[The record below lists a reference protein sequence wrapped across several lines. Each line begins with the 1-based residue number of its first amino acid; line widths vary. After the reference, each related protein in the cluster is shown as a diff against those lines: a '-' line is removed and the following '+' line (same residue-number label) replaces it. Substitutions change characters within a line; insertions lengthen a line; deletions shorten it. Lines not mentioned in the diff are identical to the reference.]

1 MAATESVYAATTMAR
16 RRSRRLARPLVPG
29 FWTLLAV
36 GLLVAGTLGMM
47 WLGGKLLVVRP
58 EAVRKV
64 MK

>member
-1 MAATESVYAATTMAR
+1 M
-16 RRSRRLARPLVPG
+16 PG

-36 GLLVAGTLGMM
+36 GVLVAGTLGMM